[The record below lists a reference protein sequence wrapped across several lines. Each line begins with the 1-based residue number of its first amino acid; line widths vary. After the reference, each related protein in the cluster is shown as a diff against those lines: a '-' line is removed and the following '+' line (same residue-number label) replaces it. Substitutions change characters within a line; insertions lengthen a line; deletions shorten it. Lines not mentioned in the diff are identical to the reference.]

1 MKANTVSCIL
11 IILILSSCTK
21 NSPNIFK
28 SNAKLID
35 IHNLADKRKTDSLIY
50 YLQSTDTVLQARA
63 AYVLASVQDTL
74 AIPALQKIW
83 ENNQATINLRK
94 NAAFALG
101 QTPGSA
107 NALLYAYQKE
117 GNNHVKSFLIEA
129 MGKTFPASSL
139 EFIYKIDE
147 SDSIIATGKSYAL
160 YNIVTRNLADSLTI
174 RQANHLLQH
183 PSNQTKLMAAHTLAR
198 ARNVKFADDKKYLAQ
213 LVQHKNP
220 EIRMA
225 VAMAFRNISSEES
238 FQHLKTLSKDEDFRV
253 RINALRAM
261 RNQTVDKN
269 TEPLLLALRDSNK
282 QVQVAAAEVLLAI
295 RSPQQLDSVLQN
307 ASKAKHFRTQALLY
321 QTAMAIKVDAKT
333 IQSIKKIYKSS
344 VDPYHKAMLL
354 AALAYTSSEHK
365 FLARE
370 VMFSFDNP
378 VQMAAAQALVETHYL
393 TDFPDSLKQLY
404 AIYFKDFATK
414 KDVPLM
420 SIVANAIAD
429 TTLGYKKIIQDYSFL
444 QKTLKEAKLPR
455 DNESLQSIQQALA
468 HLNGNTYTPPAN
480 PYSHPIMWDLV
491 KALPGEQQ
499 ATVFT
504 NKGKFKIELYTNEAP
519 GSVGNFVDLALKL
532 YFDDKPIHRVVPNFV
547 MQTGCNRGDGFGS
560 EDYAIRSEFTPRRY
574 QTGAIGMA
582 SAGKDTEGTQ
592 WFITHSPTPHL
603 EGRYSVFGNVIE
615 GQEVVD
621 QLEMGDYIIRVRLH

>member
-174 RQANHLLQH
+174 RQAYHLLQH

-220 EIRMA
+220 
-225 VAMAFRNISSEES
+225 
-238 FQHLKTLSKDEDFRV
+238 
-253 RINALRAM
+253 
-261 RNQTVDKN
+261 
-269 TEPLLLALRDSNK
+269 
-282 QVQVAAAEVLLAI
+282 
-295 RSPQQLDSVLQN
+295 
-307 ASKAKHFRTQALLY
+307 
-321 QTAMAIKVDAKT
+321 
-333 IQSIKKIYKSS
+333 
-344 VDPYHKAMLL
+344 
-354 AALAYTSSEHK
+354 
-365 FLARE
+365 
-370 VMFSFDNP
+370 
-378 VQMAAAQALVETHYL
+378 
-393 TDFPDSLKQLY
+393 
-404 AIYFKDFATK
+404 
-414 KDVPLM
+414 
-420 SIVANAIAD
+420 
-429 TTLGYKKIIQDYSFL
+429 
-444 QKTLKEAKLPR
+444 
-455 DNESLQSIQQALA
+455 
-468 HLNGNTYTPPAN
+468 
-480 PYSHPIMWDLV
+480 
-491 KALPGEQQ
+491 
-499 ATVFT
+499 
-504 NKGKFKIELYTNEAP
+504 
-519 GSVGNFVDLALKL
+519 
-532 YFDDKPIHRVVPNFV
+532 
-547 MQTGCNRGDGFGS
+547 
-560 EDYAIRSEFTPRRY
+560 
-574 QTGAIGMA
+574 
-582 SAGKDTEGTQ
+582 
-592 WFITHSPTPHL
+592 
-603 EGRYSVFGNVIE
+603 
-615 GQEVVD
+615 
-621 QLEMGDYIIRVRLH
+621 

>member
-1 MKANTVSCIL
+1 MKVKTISAIL
-11 IILILSSCTK
+11 LALFIASCTK
-21 NSPNIFK
+21 KSPNIFT
-28 SNAKLID
+28 SSPELIH
-35 IHNLADKRKTDSLIY
+35 IHNLADKKKTDSLIY

-74 AIPALQKIW
+74 AIPTLQKVWDAEQSII
-83 ENNQATINLRK
+83 ELRK

-101 QTPGSA
+101 QIPGSA

-117 GNNHVKSFLIEA
+117 SNNQVKSFLIEA
-129 MGKTFPASSL
+129 MGKTFPATSFES
-139 EFIYKIDE
+139 IYKMDD
-147 SDSIIATGKSYAL
+147 SDSIIAIGKAYAL

-174 RQANHLLQH
+174 RQTYQLLRH
-183 PSNQTKLMAAHTLAR
+183 PSNQTKLIAAHALAR
-198 ARNVKFADDKKYLAQ
+198 ARNIKLRDDKNYLAQ

-225 VAMAFRNISSEES
+225 VALAFRNVTSEES
-238 FQHLKTLSKDEDFRV
+238 FNHLKSLGKDKDYRV

-261 RNQTVDKN
+261 RNQTTDKK
-269 TEPLLLALRDSNK
+269 TEPLLLALRDTNK
-282 QVQVAAAEVLLAI
+282 QVQVAAAEVLLAMH
-295 RSPQQLDSVLQN
+295 SPQLLDSVLQH
-307 ASKAKHFRTQALLY
+307 AEKAKHFRTQALLY
-321 QTAMAIKVDAKT
+321 QTAMATRPDAKT
-333 IQSIKKIYKSS
+333 ILSIKKIYKASFN
-344 VDPYHKAMLL
+344 PYQKAMLL

-370 VMFSFDNP
+370 IMFSYENP
-378 VQMAAAQALVETHYL
+378 VQIAAAQALVETHYL
-393 TDFPDSLKQLY
+393 VDFPDSLKQLY

-420 SIVANAIAD
+420 SIVGSAIAD
-429 TTLGYKKIIQDYSFL
+429 TTLGYKTIIKDYSFL
-444 QKTLKEAKLPR
+444 KSILKEAKLPR

-468 HLNGNTYTPPAN
+468 YLEGKLYQTPKN

-491 KALPGEQQ
+491 KALPGVQQ

-532 YFDDKPIHRVVPNFV
+532 YFDDKVIHRVVPNFV
-547 MQTGCNRGDGFGS
+547 AQTGCNRGDGFGS
-560 EDYAIRSEFTPRRY
+560 EDYAIRSEFTHRRY

-592 WFITHSPTPHL
+592 WFVTHSPTPHL
-603 EGRYSVFGNVIE
+603 EGKYSVFGKVIE
-615 GQEVVD
+615 GQDIVD